1 MKRINNIYSKICDFE
16 TIMDMYK
23 EVKRTV
29 KNKSKI
35 IRFEEFKTYNINNI
49 YNTLNNKTYIP
60 GKYNIFL
67 IEKPKYR
74 IVMAQNISD
83 KIINHLVAKYLLVD
97 VLEKSLIDENIA
109 TRKNKGTHYG
119 IKLLKKY
126 LTQLIK
132 ENKEIYALKID
143 IHKFFYSLDH
153 QIIKELLSKRIKDKD
168 ALQIIHKIV
177 DSTDEKYVNKEIK
190 KYKEKKIKSLEN
202 SNLKNKYKLIS
213 EVANIP
219 YYKKGKGLAIG
230 NMTSQIL
237 AIFYL
242 NELDHYIKEVL
253 KSKYYI
259 RYQDDMVILST
270 DKQYLIECL
279 NKIKIVIE
287 KYKLKI
293 NNKTQ
298 IINVSKNGIDFLGFH
313 YYIKNKKI
321 IMKLRNSTKEKLKH
335 TTKTLEHKNSY
346 YAHLKHGNC
355 YNLYKKY
362 MG

>member
-1 MKRINNIYSKICDFE
+1 MRKVNNIYNKICDFD
-16 TIMDMYK
+16 TIISMYK
-23 EVKRTV
+23 NIKKAV

-35 IRFEEFKTYNINNI
+35 IRFEEFYTYNINKI
-49 YNTLNNKTYIP
+49 YNALKNKTYIP

-67 IEKPKYR
+67 IKKPKYR
-74 IVMAQNISD
+74 IVMAQNIRD
-83 KIINHLVAKYLLVD
+83 KVINHLVAKYLIID
-97 VLEKSLIDENIA
+97 VVEKTLIEQNIA
-109 TRKNKGTHYG
+109 TRINKGTHYG
-119 IKLLKKY
+119 IKLLKQY
-126 LTQLIK
+126 LVKIIK
-132 ENKEIYALKID
+132 ENKQVYALKID

-153 QIIKELLSKRIKDKD
+153 QIIKESLSKKIKDKE
-168 ALQIIHKIV
+168 ALSIIHKIV
-177 DSTDEKYVNKEIK
+177 DSTDEEYVNKEIK
-190 KYKEKKIKSLEN
+190 KYKEREIKLLEN

-213 EVANIP
+213 EVDNIP
-219 YYKKGKGLAIG
+219 YYRKGKGLAIG

-242 NELDHYIKEVL
+242 NELDHYIKETLRV
-253 KSKYYI
+253 KYYI
-259 RYQDDMVILST
+259 RYQDDMVLLST
-270 DKQYLIECL
+270 DKQYLIDCL

-287 KYKLKI
+287 KYKLKT

-313 YYIKNKKI
+313 YYIRDKKI

-335 TTKTLEHKNSY
+335 CIKTKDNQNSY

>member
-67 IEKPKYR
+67 IKKPKYR

-97 VLEKSLIDENIA
+97 VVEKSLINENVA
-109 TRKNKGTHYG
+109 TRTGRGTHYG
-119 IKLLKKY
+119 IKLLKNY
-126 LTQLIK
+126 LIK
-132 ENKEIYALKID
+132 LSKEKEIYALKID
-143 IHKFFYSLDH
+143 IHKFFYSIDH
-153 QIIKELLSKRIKDKD
+153 EILKKLL
-168 ALQIIHKIV
+168 
-177 DSTDEKYVNKEIK
+177 
-190 KYKEKKIKSLEN
+190 EKKIKDKNALDIIYKIIEGTN
-202 SNLKNKYKLIS
+202 NEHINKTIKQYKEKEIRFINNQTIKNKEKLIKQV
-213 EVANIP
+213 EIIP
-219 YYKKGKGLAIG
+219 YYEFNKGLPIG

-242 NELDHYIKEVL
+242 NEIDHFIKENL
-253 KSKYYI
+253 KIKYYI
-259 RYQDDMVILST
+259 RYQDDMIMLST
-270 DKQYLIECL
+270 NKKYLIESL
-279 NKIKIVIE
+279 DKIKNKIE
-287 KYKLKI
+287 KYKLKT

-298 IINVSKNGIDFLGFH
+298 IINVSKNGVDFIGFH
-313 YYIKNKKI
+313 YYVKNRKI
-321 IMKLRNSTKEKLKH
+321 IMKLRNSTKTKLKH
-335 TTKTLEHKNSY
+335 AKKKQSHQNSY
-346 YAHLKHGNC
+346 KTHLKYGNC
-355 YNLYKKY
+355 YNLYNKY

>member
-1 MKRINNIYSKICDFE
+1 MKRVNNIYNKICDFD
-16 TIMDMYK
+16 TIIDMYK
-23 EVKRTV
+23 KVKKTV

-49 YNTLNNKTYIP
+49 YNKLNNKTYIP

-67 IEKPKYR
+67 IKKPKYR

-83 KIINHLVAKYLLVD
+83 KIVNHLVAKYLLVD
-97 VLEKSLIDENIA
+97 VVEKSLINENVA

-119 IKLLKKY
+119 MKLLKQY
-126 LTQLIK
+126 LIK
-132 ENKEIYALKID
+132 LSKEKEIYALKID
-143 IHKFFYSLDH
+143 IHKFFYSIDH
-153 QIIKELLSKRIKDKD
+153 NILKELLKTKIKDED
-168 ALQIIHKIV
+168 ALNIIFKII
-177 DSTDEKYVNKEIK
+177 DSTNNEYINKKIK
-190 KYKEKKIKSLEN
+190 KYKENEIKYIKNQNIKNKDKKINE
-202 SNLKNKYKLIS
+202 I
-213 EVANIP
+213 ERIP
-219 YYKKGKGLAIG
+219 YYNIDKGLPIG
-230 NMTSQIL
+230 NMTSQIM

-242 NELDHYIKEVL
+242 NELDHYIKEKL
-253 KSKYYI
+253 KIKYYI
-259 RYQDDMVILST
+259 RYQDDMILLSQN
-270 DKQYLIECL
+270 KKYLIECL
-279 NKIKIVIE
+279 DEIKTIIE
-287 KYKLKI
+287 KYKLKT

-298 IINVSKNGIDFLGFH
+298 IINIKKNGIDFLGFH

-355 YNLYKKY
+355 YSLYKKY

>member
-1 MKRINNIYSKICDFE
+1 MKRINNIYNKICDFK
-16 TIMDMYK
+16 TIMEMYK
-23 EVKRTV
+23 TVKTTV

-49 YNTLNNKTYIP
+49 YNKLNNKTYIP

-67 IEKPKYR
+67 IKKPKYR

-83 KIINHLVAKYLLVD
+83 KIVNHLVAKYLLID
-97 VLEKSLIDENIA
+97 VVEKSLINENVA

-119 IKLLKKY
+119 MKLLKQY
-126 LTQLIK
+126 LIK
-132 ENKEIYALKID
+132 LSKEKEIYALKID
-143 IHKFFYSLDH
+143 IHKFFYSIDH
-153 QIIKELLSKRIKDKD
+153 NILKELLKTKIKDED
-168 ALQIIHKIV
+168 ALNIIFKII
-177 DSTDEKYVNKEIK
+177 DSTNNEYINKTIK
-190 KYKEKKIKSLEN
+190 KYKENEIKYIKNQNITNKDKIINEIEK
-202 SNLKNKYKLIS
+202 
-213 EVANIP
+213 IP
-219 YYKKGKGLAIG
+219 YYNIDKGLPIG
-230 NMTSQIL
+230 NMTSQIM

-242 NELDHYIKEVL
+242 NELDHYIKEKL
-253 KSKYYI
+253 KIKYYI
-259 RYQDDMVILST
+259 RYQDDMILLSQN
-270 DKQYLIECL
+270 KKYLIECL
-279 NKIKIVIE
+279 DEIKTIIE
-287 KYKLKI
+287 KYKLKT

-313 YYIKNKKI
+313 YYIRDKRI

-335 TTKTLEHKNSY
+335 CIKTKDNQNSY

>member
-1 MKRINNIYSKICDFE
+1 M
-16 TIMDMYK
+16 
-23 EVKRTV
+23 
-29 KNKSKI
+29 
-35 IRFEEFKTYNINNI
+35 
-49 YNTLNNKTYIP
+49 
-60 GKYNIFL
+60 
-67 IEKPKYR
+67 
-74 IVMAQNISD
+74 
-83 KIINHLVAKYLLVD
+83 
-97 VLEKSLIDENIA
+97 
-109 TRKNKGTHYG
+109 
-119 IKLLKKY
+119 
-126 LTQLIK
+126 
-132 ENKEIYALKID
+132 
-143 IHKFFYSLDH
+143 
-153 QIIKELLSKRIKDKD
+153 
-168 ALQIIHKIV
+168 
-177 DSTDEKYVNKEIK
+177 
-190 KYKEKKIKSLEN
+190 
-202 SNLKNKYKLIS
+202 KNKYKLIS
-213 EVANIP
+213 EVDNIP

-253 KSKYYI
+253 RSKYYI
-259 RYQDDMVILST
+259 SYQDDMVILST

-287 KYKLKI
+287 KYKLKT

-313 YYIKNKKI
+313 YYLRDKKI

-335 TTKTLEHKNSY
+335 CIKTKENQNSY

>member
-1 MKRINNIYSKICDFE
+1 MKRINNIYNKICDFK
-16 TIMDMYK
+16 TIMEMYK
-23 EVKRTV
+23 TVKTTV

-49 YNTLNNKTYIP
+49 YNKLNNKTYIP

-67 IEKPKYR
+67 IKKPKYR

-83 KIINHLVAKYLLVD
+83 KIVNHLVAKYLLID
-97 VLEKSLIDENIA
+97 VVEKSLINENVA

-119 IKLLKKY
+119 MKLLKQY
-126 LTQLIK
+126 LIK
-132 ENKEIYALKID
+132 LSKEKEIYALKID
-143 IHKFFYSLDH
+143 IHKFFYSIDH
-153 QIIKELLSKRIKDKD
+153 NILKELLKTKIKDED
-168 ALQIIHKIV
+168 ALNIIFKII
-177 DSTDEKYVNKEIK
+177 DSTNNEYINKTIK
-190 KYKEKKIKSLEN
+190 KYKENEIKYIKN
-202 SNLKNKYKLIS
+202 QNIKNKDKIIN
-213 EVANIP
+213 EIEKIP
-219 YYKKGKGLAIG
+219 YYNIDKGLPIG
-230 NMTSQIL
+230 NMTSQIM

-242 NELDHYIKEVL
+242 NELDHYIKEKL
-253 KSKYYI
+253 KIKYYI
-259 RYQDDMVILST
+259 RYQDDMILLSQN
-270 DKQYLIECL
+270 KKYLIECL
-279 NKIKIVIE
+279 DEIKTIIE
-287 KYKLKI
+287 KYKLKT

-313 YYIKNKKI
+313 YYIRDKRI

-335 TTKTLEHKNSY
+335 CIKTKDNQNSY

>member
-126 LTQLIK
+126 LIQLIK
-132 ENKEIYALKID
+132 EDKEIYALKID

-190 KYKEKKIKSLEN
+190 KYKERKIKSLEN
-202 SNLKNKYKLIS
+202 SNFKNKYKLIS

>member
-1 MKRINNIYSKICDFE
+1 MKRVNNIYKKICDFE
-16 TIMDMYK
+16 TIIDMYK
-23 EVKRTV
+23 TVRKTV

-35 IRFEEFKTYNINNI
+35 IRFDGFYTYNINKI
-49 YNTLNNKTYIP
+49 YNELNNKSYIP

-67 IEKPKYR
+67 IKKPKYR
-74 IVMAQNISD
+74 IVMAQNIKD
-83 KIINHLVAKYLLVD
+83 KIVNHLVAKYLLVD
-97 VLEKSLIDENIA
+97 VVEKSLIDQNVA
-109 TRKNKGTHYG
+109 TRINKGTHYG
-119 IKLLKKY
+119 MGLLNKYLIKLVN
-126 LTQLIK
+126 
-132 ENKEIYALKID
+132 ESKEIYALKID

-153 QIIKELLSKRIKDKD
+153 QIIKDLLLRKIKDKD
-168 ALQIIHKIV
+168 ALDIIYKIV
-177 DSTDEKYVNKEIK
+177 DSTDREYVNMEIK
-190 KYKEKKIKSLEN
+190 KYKEKEIKLLEN

-213 EVANIP
+213 EVDNIP

-253 KSKYYI
+253 GTKYYI

-270 DKQYLIECL
+270 DKDYLVDCL
-279 NKIKIVIE
+279 DKIKFIVE
-287 KYKLKI
+287 KYKLKV

-298 IINVSKNGIDFLGFH
+298 IINVTKNGIDFLGFH
-313 YYIKNKKI
+313 YYIRNKKI

-335 TTKTLEHKNSY
+335 CIKTKDNQNSY
-346 YAHLKHGNC
+346 YAHLKYGNC